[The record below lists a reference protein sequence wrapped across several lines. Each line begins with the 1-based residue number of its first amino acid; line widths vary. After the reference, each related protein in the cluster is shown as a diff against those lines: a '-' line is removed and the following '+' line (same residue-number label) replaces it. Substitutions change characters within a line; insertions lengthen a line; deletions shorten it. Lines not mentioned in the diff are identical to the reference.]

1 MELKQIEYFLQL
13 AQMQHVSQAAD
24 FLNIS
29 QPTLSKSLSN
39 LEKDL
44 GVPLFDRVGNRL
56 RLNASGQRFYEKAK
70 QAMQILNTASLAAKR
85 SVYDISGSI
94 SIICLTFAP
103 ILLKCIK
110 EYMELNPFVNIQ
122 LLQYNHVLNRTADA
136 DYDFILSAAEDSAE
150 NSDNNQF
157 WVNQPLF
164 SEDLFFVIGPKHPQ
178 FSLLKEDEDSID
190 LAQFADSNFVT
201 MQLDNN
207 FVDFSYKICQS
218 AGFFLKSFFQTDDFL
233 IKMNMIREGMG
244 VSFLPESCL
253 DNAALLCPGLRAF
266 RETTLN
272 SRRTVIMT
280 RKKKS
285 LLNEASLD
293 FWDFLMDYYNLP
305 PDSRE

>member
-70 QAMQILNTASLAAKR
+70 QAMQILNTASLTAKR
-85 SVYDISGSI
+85 SVYDISGNI
-94 SIICLTFAP
+94 SIICLTFAS

-110 EYMELNPFVNIQ
+110 EYMELNPLVNIQ
-122 LLQYNHVLNRTADA
+122 LLQYNHVLNRAADA

-150 NSDNNQF
+150 NGDNNQF
-157 WVNQPLF
+157 WVSQPLF
-164 SEDLFFVIGPKHPQ
+164 SEDLYFVIGPKHPQ
-178 FSLLKEDEDSID
+178 FSQLKAGEDSID

-207 FVDFSYKICQS
+207 FIDFSYKICQN
-218 AGFFLKSFFQTDDFL
+218 AGFLRNPTFKQ
-233 IKMNMIREGMG
+233 MI
-244 VSFLPESCL
+244 F
-253 DNAALLCPGLRAF
+253 
-266 RETTLN
+266 
-272 SRRTVIMT
+272 
-280 RKKKS
+280 
-285 LLNEASLD
+285 
-293 FWDFLMDYYNLP
+293 
-305 PDSRE
+305 